1 MAGDAFTA
9 NGRVMSVAVPSVGVV
24 LPLYNAA
31 RYVAEAVDSV
41 LAAANG
47 AVARIVA
54 VDDGSDDDGLKIAC
68 ARSHLVQGVRID
80 HAGLSAARNHGVALL
95 DTDLLAFIDADDLWP
110 ADALAPR
117 LAVLAGS
124 PEVDGVYGRVD
135 QFICP
140 SVPEERRAR
149 LRFATSDRPSPMIT
163 ALLLRRTRFL
173 DVGPFQPEVGNGE
186 NLDWQLRARA
196 AGLAMTGIDTVV
208 LRRRI
213 HGDNLS
219 LRNANAGLDYV
230 RVLRAHLA
238 RGRGA

>member
-1 MAGDAFTA
+1 
-9 NGRVMSVAVPSVGVV
+9 MSARKPSVGVV
-24 LPLYNAA
+24 MPLYNAA

-41 LAAANG
+41 LAASGG
-47 AVARIVA
+47 AIARIVA
-54 VDDGSDDDGLKIAC
+54 VDDGSDDDGLAIAC
-68 ARSHLVQGVRID
+68 ARSHLVEGVRID

-95 DTDLLAFIDADDLWP
+95 DTELLAFVDADDLWP
-110 ADALAPR
+110 VDGLAPR
-117 LAVLAGS
+117 LAVLERR

-140 SVPEERRAR
+140 SVPEERRVR

-163 ALLLRRTRFL
+163 AMLLRRARFL
-173 DVGPFQPEVGNGE
+173 DAGPFRPEVGNGE

-196 AGLAMTGIDTVV
+196 AGLLMIGIDALV

-213 HGDNLS
+213 HGENLS
-219 LRNANAGLDYV
+219 LRNKQAGLDYV

-238 RGRGA
+238 RKQGA